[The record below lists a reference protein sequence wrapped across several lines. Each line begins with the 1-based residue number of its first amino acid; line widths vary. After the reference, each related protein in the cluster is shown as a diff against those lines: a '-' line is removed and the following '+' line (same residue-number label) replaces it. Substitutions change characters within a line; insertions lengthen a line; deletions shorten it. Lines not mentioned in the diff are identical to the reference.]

1 MTDADK
7 PGKGNAA
14 PESDG
19 RVSGAV
25 VRRPAAGTW
34 RLPAGRR
41 RLSGISNSA
50 AGIVAG
56 LAIWEAGV
64 RLGNVPH
71 YVLPPLSE
79 VLRTAVGESGYLLA
93 ETWVTIQEIVAGFL
107 LSVVVGVSLA
117 FLIASV
123 RPIAR
128 SIYPIL
134 VISQVI
140 PKIVFAP
147 VFLVL
152 FGFGMTS
159 KILIAF
165 LLSFFPIVIDTVLG
179 LRSTSVEALHFARS
193 TGAGPIRTLL
203 LIRLPNALPQMFAGL
218 KLAATFSV
226 TGAVLSEFIGAD
238 RGIGRAM
245 LKASAGRETDV
256 VFAGVLYV
264 SAVGFGMFLLIQYIE
279 SVAAHW
285 HVSQRRRRAQAG

>member
-1 MTDADK
+1 MLDRIRPGAGNTPPQHGGKRPVADLRK
-7 PGKGNAA
+7 R
-14 PESDG
+14 G
-19 RVSGAV
+19 RNLL
-25 VRRPAAGTW
+25 
-34 RLPAGRR
+34 RLPIGSRRSGRFPY
-41 RLSGISNSA
+41 SA
-50 AGIVAG
+50 AGIVLG
-56 LAIWEAGV
+56 LAVWEAGV
-64 RLGNVPH
+64 RLGDIPH
-71 YVLPPLSE
+71 YVLPPLTE
-79 VLRTAVGESGYLLA
+79 VLRTAVEESGYLLA
-93 ETWVTIQEIVAGFL
+93 ETWVTFQEIVAGFL
-107 LSVVVGVSLA
+107 LSVIVGISLA
-117 FLIASV
+117 FLIVSV
-123 RPIAR
+123 RTIGK

-193 TGAGPIRTLL
+193 TGAGSMRTLL
-203 LIRLPNALPQMFAGL
+203 LIRFPNALPQMFAGL

-238 RGIGRAM
+238 QGLGRAM

-256 VFAGVLYV
+256 VFAGVLYI
-264 SAVGFGMFLLIQYIE
+264 SAVGFGMFLLMQYLE
-279 SVAAHW
+279 SVVAYW
-285 HVSQRRRRAQAG
+285 HVSQRRRRALAG

>member
-1 MTDADK
+1 M
-7 PGKGNAA
+7 GL
-14 PESDG
+14 
-19 RVSGAV
+19 V
-25 VRRPAAGTW
+25 V
-34 RLPAGRR
+34 
-41 RLSGISNSA
+41 
-50 AGIVAG
+50 
-56 LAIWEAGV
+56 WEAGV
-64 RLGNVPH
+64 RLGDVPR
-71 YVLPPLSE
+71 YVLPPLTE
-79 VLRTAVGESGYLLA
+79 VLRTAVEESGYLLA
-93 ETWVTIQEIVAGFL
+93 ETWVTFQEIIAGFL
-107 LSVVVGVSLA
+107 LSVVVGISLA
-117 FLIASV
+117 FLIVSV
-123 RPIAR
+123 RTIGK

-165 LLSFFPIVIDTVLG
+165 LLSFFPVVIDTVLG

-193 TGAGPIRTLL
+193 TGAGSIRTLL
-203 LIRLPNALPQMFAGL
+203 LIRLRNALPQMFA
-218 KLAATFSV
+218 ATFAV

-264 SAVGFGMFLLIQYIE
+264 SAVGFGMFLLMQYIE
-279 SVAAHW
+279 SVVAYW
-285 HVSQRRRRAQAG
+285 HVSQRRRRAPAG

>member
-1 MTDADK
+1 MSEADR
-7 PGKGNAA
+7 PGKGSAA

-19 RVSGAV
+19 RTSAAV
-25 VRRPAAGTW
+25 LRRPGARRW

-41 RLSGISNSA
+41 RLGGFSYSV
-50 AGIVAG
+50 AGIVGG

-64 RLGNVPH
+64 RLGNVPS

-79 VLRTAVGESGYLLA
+79 VLQTAVGESGYLLA

-107 LSVVVGVSLA
+107 LSVVVGISLA
-117 FLIASV
+117 FLIVSV

-279 SVAAHW
+279 SAVAHW

>member
-1 MTDADK
+1 MSDADK

-19 RVSGAV
+19 GAS
-25 VRRPAAGTW
+25 AAVLRKPGAGMW

-41 RLSGISNSA
+41 RLGGFSNSA

-79 VLRTAVGESGYLLA
+79 VLQTAVGESGYLLA

-117 FLIASV
+117 FLIVSV

-193 TGAGPIRTLL
+193 TGAGPIRTLF

-279 SVAAHW
+279 SAVAHW

>member
-1 MTDADK
+1 M
-7 PGKGNAA
+7 
-14 PESDG
+14 
-19 RVSGAV
+19 
-25 VRRPAAGTW
+25 
-34 RLPAGRR
+34 
-41 RLSGISNSA
+41 
-50 AGIVAG
+50 G
-56 LAIWEAGV
+56 LAVWEAGV
-64 RLGNVPH
+64 RLGDVPH
-71 YVLPPLSE
+71 YVLPPLTG
-79 VLRTAVGESGYLLA
+79 VLETAVMESGYLLA
-93 ETWVTIQEIVAGFL
+93 ETWVTFQEIVAGFL
-107 LSVVVGVSLA
+107 LSVVVGISLA
-117 FLIASV
+117 FLIVSV
-123 RPIAR
+123 RPIAK

-193 TGAGPIRTLL
+193 TGAGSIRTLL

-238 RGIGRAM
+238 RGLGRAI

-256 VFAGVLYV
+256 VFAGVLYI
-264 SAVGFGMFLLIQYIE
+264 SAVGFGMFLLMQYIE
-279 SVAAHW
+279 SVAAYW
-285 HVSQRRRRAQAG
+285 HVSQRRRRAPAG